1 VIVESGL
8 DGAAEV
14 PAAARGQPVLP
25 RVAAALAV
33 AFVALVWGAIWLRSA
48 APSSGPMLGQG
59 IGPTGAMFITPIA
72 LAAAVGLWL
81 RTSWGWWFSVIVAGY
96 QAISY
101 ILFLIVVLASG
112 DATGILTWL
121 TGLLLL
127 ALLVVLLLPGTRRA
141 CIPSSP

>member
-1 VIVESGL
+1 VTVAGGTHGIAQAPSASGN
-8 DGAAEV
+8 
-14 PAAARGQPVLP
+14 PMLP
-25 RVAAALAV
+25 RLAALIAV
-33 AFVALVWGAIWLRSA
+33 AFVALVWGGIVLRNA
-48 APSSGPMLGQG
+48 VPSVGPLLGQG

-81 RTSWGWWFSVIVAGY
+81 QTSWGWWFSLIVAGY

-101 ILFLIVVLASG
+101 ILFLMVVLASG
-112 DATGILTWL
+112 DATGVLTWL
-121 TGLLLL
+121 TGLQLL